1 MIKKLKKKKTK
12 SQLFIITKKYIYIR
26 FKKKT
31 IGEAKSG
38 AISSFGQA
46 VNYNNCNLSI
56 IIRVPYPSQTI

>member
-1 MIKKLKKKKTK
+1 MIKKLKKKKKTK
-12 SQLFIITKKYIYIR
+12 SQLFIITKKNIYIR

-46 VNYNNCNLSI
+46 VNYNNCN
-56 IIRVPYPSQTI
+56 